1 MEHELH
7 NSSGVEPR
15 QTAKRLPNPTNE
27 LDNDTQGLYP
37 MKDSTVVPPQ
47 TQTPAILPP
56 ALWTAKKAGGGSSKS
71 GNRSGETTTTTKVC
85 VKRIKGLMF
94 CCNQVAVI
102 YDFRDIDTCPDSV
115 GRCNL
120 VLGVAGTKPG
130 CDISQATPVG
140 SVHVS
145 NYPKVTIPKHISGL
159 TLSITRSAGPLV
171 TALAVLWS
179 VVRLYDLLKSSALA
193 SGTVCQKAKPLEYK
207 LNEGD
212 GPSAGRLPQ
221 AVWPHVQHVE
231 QRDRGCVVTREYCND
246 IQNRRSN
253 L

>member
-1 MEHELH
+1 MILEILTHVRIVLVDVTLF
-7 NSSGVEPR
+7 SAS
-15 QTAKRLPNPTNE
+15 L
-27 LDNDTQGLYP
+27 GLSLAATLVKP
-37 MKDSTVVPPQ
+37 HQ
-47 TQTPAILPP
+47 L
-56 ALWTAKKAGGGSSKS
+56 ALF
-71 GNRSGETTTTTKVC
+71 
-85 VKRIKGLMF
+85 I
-94 CCNQVAVI
+94 
-102 YDFRDIDTCPDSV
+102 
-115 GRCNL
+115 
-120 VLGVAGTKPG
+120 
-130 CDISQATPVG
+130 
-140 SVHVS
+140 
-145 NYPKVTIPKHISGL
+145 
-159 TLSITRSAGPLV
+159 AGPLV